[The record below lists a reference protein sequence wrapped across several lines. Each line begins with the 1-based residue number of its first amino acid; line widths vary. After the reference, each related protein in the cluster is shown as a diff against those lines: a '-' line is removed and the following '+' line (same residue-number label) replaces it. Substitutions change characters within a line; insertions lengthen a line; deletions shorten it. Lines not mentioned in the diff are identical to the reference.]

1 MILARSMGGYWLKNR
16 DRELFQNSKLD
27 NRDAGF
33 SKLHIVNTARDY
45 MAMYLE
51 RPAEKR

>member
-1 MILARSMGGYWLKNR
+1 MGGYWLKNK
-16 DRELFQNSKLD
+16 DSELFQNKKLD

-33 SKLHIVNTARDY
+33 SKLYIVISARDY

-51 RPAEKR
+51 RPIAER